1 MEIVESVQRSVGI
14 YLESTEVYDPSE
26 CVVFFKTK
34 EAYGG
39 LSNMCGG
46 FPLLV
51 DGKLY
56 RTSEALYQTLKFPNQ
71 PQIQE
76 MIRYEPSPLFAKK
89 KTSPYKHLIRKD
101 WDDVKVDLMM
111 WCLKVKLE
119 QHPDDFGDLLRS
131 TGSRPIVEKSR
142 KDRFWGSVTRE
153 DGMLVGQNF
162 LGKLLMELREQVT

>member
-1 MEIVESVQRSVGI
+1 MEVVQSVERSVV
-14 YLESTEVYDPSE
+14 LNLDSTEVYDPNE

-34 EAYGG
+34 EEYGG

-56 RTSEALYQTLKFPNQ
+56 RTSEALYQTLKFRDH

-89 KTSPYKHLIRKD
+89 KAGPYKHLIRDD
-101 WDDVKVDLMM
+101 WEDVKVELMR
-111 WCLKVKLE
+111 WCLEVKLE
-119 QHPDDFGDLLRS
+119 QHPEEFGDLLRS
-131 TGSRPIVEKSR
+131 TGSLSIVERSR
-142 KDRFWGSVTRE
+142 KDRFWGAVPRV
-153 DGMLVGQNF
+153 DGILEGQNV
-162 LGKLLMELREQVT
+162 LGKLLMELREQAK